1 MVAALAHALRVVGSI
16 GMLAFRSFLG
26 VSIHMIA
33 CMTHK
38 SGSVILVIMLTY
50 VHFLQIIKYFYQM
63 FRVLRVRLFQ
73 NVIIVEELI

>member
-50 VHFLQIIKYFYQM
+50 VHFLQII
-63 FRVLRVRLFQ
+63 
-73 NVIIVEELI
+73 